1 MNRRVV
7 VIGGGLT
14 GLATAWRIR
23 QFVRDAQ
30 ITLLESATR
39 PGGMVGT
46 IQRDGFLVERGP
58 NGLFDA
64 KPAGVT
70 LARDLGLGNRLI
82 AGSEASRKNRFL
94 FAGDRLYRL
103 PSSPLTILTNPVL
116 SLSGRFRLITEPF
129 RKQRVD
135 LTDESIAEFA
145 NRRFGREAA
154 ERLVDA
160 IVTGIYAGDPE
171 ALSVRSCFPR
181 LVKAEAMS
189 GSVVRGILRMRKD
202 KARDAKSRGEPPP
215 GPQRLWSFPTGLH
228 ELTDLL
234 AEQLGD
240 SFVGGVTVK
249 SIRREANSW
258 IVHGEGNEA
267 WRADIVVSCLPPYEQ
282 SILLADLSHELATE
296 FAAIPINRVTV
307 VALGYRRS
315 QVSGPQDGFGY
326 LSPQRDRRDVL
337 GVQWCS
343 SVFPGRAPEGCV
355 LWRALVGG
363 VARADLT
370 ERSDEDLLKTVH
382 REMAVTMGVT
392 GEPIFS
398 EIVRWPRAIPQ
409 YHVGHANRV
418 DRIETRAASYPGL
431 ILGGTGLSGV
441 ALADRVEEA
450 MRIAERIAR

>member
-1 MNRRVV
+1 MSRRIV
-7 VIGGGLT
+7 VIGGGIT
-14 GLATAWRIR
+14 GLATAWRVR
-23 QFVRDAQ
+23 QLVRDAEV
-30 ITLLESATR
+30 TLLESSAR

-70 LARDLGLGNRLI
+70 LARDLGLGDRLI

-94 FAGDRLYRL
+94 FAGDRLHRL
-103 PSSPLTILTNPVL
+103 PSSPLGILTNPVL
-116 SLSGRFRLITEPF
+116 SLSGRLRLITEPF
-129 RKQRVD
+129 RRPRVD
-135 LTDESIAEFA
+135 PTDESIAEFA
-145 NRRFGREAA
+145 NRHFGREAA

-171 ALSVRSCFPR
+171 TLSVRSCFPR

-189 GSVVRGILRMRKD
+189 GSVLRGILRMRKE
-202 KARDAKSRGEPPP
+202 KAREARSRGEPPP

-234 AEQLGD
+234 AERLRN

-249 SIRREANSW
+249 SIGREANGW
-258 IVHGEGNEA
+258 IVRGEGNET

-282 SILLADLSHELATE
+282 SILLDDLSHELADE
-296 FAAIPINRVTV
+296 FAQIPINRVTV
-307 VALGYRRS
+307 VALGYRRD
-315 QVSGPQDGFGY
+315 QVTGPQDGFGY

-363 VARADLT
+363 VARGDLT
-370 ERSDEDLLKTVH
+370 ERSDEDLLKFVH
-382 REMAVTMGVT
+382 REMSVTMGVT
-392 GEPIFS
+392 GEPVFS

-409 YHVGHANRV
+409 YLVGHGQRV
-418 DRIETRAASYPGL
+418 GRIEALAAAFPGL
-431 ILGGTGLSGV
+431 ILGGTALSGV

-450 MRIAERIAR
+450 MRIAAHIAR